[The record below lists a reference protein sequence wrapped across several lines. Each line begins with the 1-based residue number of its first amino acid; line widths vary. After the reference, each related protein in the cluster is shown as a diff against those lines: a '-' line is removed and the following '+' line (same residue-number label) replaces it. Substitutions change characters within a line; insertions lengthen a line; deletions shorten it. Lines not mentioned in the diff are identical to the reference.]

1 MTIDFSEGNGTIR
14 FYGPVPTGTSFY
26 GVFRSEYSNRD
37 LLFSSETPKQR
48 LPLTKG
54 DVEKDW
60 YELEWT
66 NGDNRL
72 LDVAGYYSL
81 KVYGESDKLWTTTL
95 VKVVCSTG
103 ISDTVY
109 TTTNAKER
117 NEQIVYYR

>member
-14 FYGPVPTGTSFY
+14 FYGSQPVGTSFY

-37 LLFSSETPKQR
+37 LLFSSETPKAR

-54 DVEKDW
+54 QVEKDW

-81 KVYGESDKLWTTTL
+81 KVYNQDDTLWTTTL
-95 VKVVCSTG
+95 VKVVNAAG
-103 ISDTVY
+103 ISETVY